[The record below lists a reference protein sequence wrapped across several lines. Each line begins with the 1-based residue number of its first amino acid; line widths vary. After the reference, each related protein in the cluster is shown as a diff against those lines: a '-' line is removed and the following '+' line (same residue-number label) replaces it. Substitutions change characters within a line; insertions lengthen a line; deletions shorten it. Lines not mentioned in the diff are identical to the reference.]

1 MWHKTINAFLLSLKS
16 MQSEAN
22 LDLYFRHD
30 KGGGDK
36 GYAIYIL
43 LYFDDMQIFYPRT
56 AAIAAADVKAK
67 LMKQYKPQTSAPH
80 DSLLR

>member
-1 MWHKTINAFLLSLKS
+1 
-16 MQSEAN
+16 MQSEADHN
-22 LDLYFRHD
+22 QYIRHD
-30 KGGGDK
+30 RGDGDK

-67 LMKQYKPQTSAPH
+67 LMKQYKSQTSALY
-80 DSLLR
+80 DSFLR